1 MAILAINKGR
11 IPTPKVEKTPVAH
24 NHW

>member
-11 IPTPKVEKTPVAH
+11 IPTPKVDKTPVPH